1 MDSVYLLTY
10 SSNSL
15 TYQHIDLFVGQSERL
30 ESLLVRLLV
39 ASHITNGVG
48 QGHNV
53 MLRQSQGLDFTQPS
67 VHFHMGNDFAQLL
80 KMWILSVQFTKQYKS
95 MFPFKG
101 QRLYGSIRARPP
113 RPTWNALLSECILI
127 RSLSLLSSRR
137 RFLSLAEIP
146 DLLFLP
152 RLDGP
157 VDPLRLVFFRF
168 LPATLMLLPPLLL
181 IPLSLWESEPLP
193 SPPFSAS
200 PASCRE
206 KCYNVG

>member
-1 MDSVYLLTY
+1 
-10 SSNSL
+10 
-15 TYQHIDLFVGQSERL
+15 
-30 ESLLVRLLV
+30 
-39 ASHITNGVG
+39 
-48 QGHNV
+48 
-53 MLRQSQGLDFTQPS
+53 
-67 VHFHMGNDFAQLL
+67 
-80 KMWILSVQFTKQYKS
+80 

-206 KCYNVG
+206 KCYNVGWMASAPPTPSAVVCQHGTHATQRQGAIPLGTHTLSN